1 MLKNIFI
8 FIFVCPMLINA
19 QESFITGN
27 DTICD
32 NGSPANIRVD
42 FLGSPPFTFVYSVNG
57 VNQSSITTQNT
68 PYLIST
74 SIAGTYTLQNFND
87 AISVGTVS
95 GSAIVT
101 VNLAPI
107 ATIHIPTDTL
117 TILHPTANSISQSQG
132 NIVGWDWN
140 FGDNTTNDATEN
152 PKHTFPLDAE
162 GLGISSLYQIAL
174 IVSDNN
180 GCLDTAI
187 RQVWVNEEY
196 WIYIPSSFT
205 PDYDKKNDVFC
216 IEYHAIR
223 EKTFLFKVYNAQGD
237 LMYQSTKANEL
248 RCSVNGGWDGT
259 HYESGIDLPPDTY
272 VYEMYFQDF
281 EGWKHKEYGHI
292 ILIR

>member
-1 MLKNIFI
+1 MLRKLFLVLCTPL
-8 FIFVCPMLINA
+8 FLNA
-19 QESFITGN
+19 QTAFISGN

-42 FLGSPPFTFVYSVNG
+42 FLGSPLFTFVYAING
-57 VNQSSITTQNT
+57 VNQPPITNISFT
-68 PYLIST
+68 PYLFNKKKSGI
-74 SIAGTYTLQNFND
+74 YTLTSFSDLNG
-87 AISVGTVS
+87 VGTTS

-101 VNLAPI
+101 VLESPTAIIHLAS
-107 ATIHIPTDTL
+107 DTL
-117 TILHPTANSISQSQG
+117 SIIYPFANFFSQSEDT
-132 NIVGWDWN
+132 IVGWDWN
-140 FGDNTTNDATEN
+140 FGDNTTNDNTEN
-152 PKHTFPLDAE
+152 PKHTFPLDEE

-205 PDYDKKNDVFC
+205 PDYDKINDVFC

-248 RCSVNGGWDGT
+248 RCSINGGWDGT

-281 EGWKHKEYGHI
+281 EGWKHKEYGYI